1 MRPAMM
7 ACRTFCRVASCSASF
22 SGLKC
27 SRDMCYDMR
36 IARVY
41 LNVSGFQQDKQA
53 PAGQA
58 GNPVE
63 DES

>member
-1 MRPAMM
+1 
-7 ACRTFCRVASCSASF
+7 
-22 SGLKC
+22 
-27 SRDMCYDMR
+27 MCYDMR